1 MSTKKILAMQD
12 LSCVGQCSLT
22 VVHPIMS
29 AYGIETAV
37 LPTAVLSNHTM
48 FPKWSYLD
56 LTPEIE
62 NIYAVWQ
69 EVGIKFD
76 GYLLGY
82 LGKASL
88 MDLAEKCFDNF
99 SNDGA
104 LVVIDPVFA
113 DNGKLYGG
121 FDMDYVKD
129 MAHLIRRA
137 DIILPNVTEACFLTG
152 TEYKTAHTK
161 EYIEGILNKLAA
173 LTPATAVVT
182 GVELD
187 GKIGEAILKD
197 GKVSYVMGEKI
208 PVSFHG
214 TGDIFAAVFTAH
226 YLAGKG
232 LEKSADLAS
241 VFVQDCIRATTD
253 KQHFYGVCFE
263 KVLSKNL

>member
-1 MSTKKILAMQD
+1 MSTKKILAVQD

-29 AYGIETAV
+29 AYGWETCV

-62 NIYAVWQ
+62 NIYSVWK

-76 GYLLGY
+76 AYLLGY

-88 MDLAEKCFDNF
+88 MELAEKCFDEF
-99 SNDGA
+99 SNDGR
-104 LVVIDPVFA
+104 LIVIDPVFA

-121 FDMDYVKD
+121 FDLNYVKD

-152 TEYKTAHTK
+152 TEYKTVHTK
-161 EYIEGILNKLAA
+161 EYIEGILHKLAD
-173 LTPATAVVT
+173 LSPAAAVVT

-187 GKIGEAILKD
+187 GKIGEAILSG
-197 GKVSYVMGEKI
+197 GKVSYVMGDKI

-214 TGDIFAAVFTAH
+214 TGDIFAAVFTSH

-241 VFVQDCIRATTD
+241 VFVQDCIRATD
-253 KQHFYGVCFE
+253 KEHFYGVCFE